1 MAIRIDPIVA
11 KTSTGLF
18 SAVNNANLPQDQ
30 VRQLEQ
36 FSWAVQKNKE
46 LTQLPIETARS
57 RFNELDPSV
66 QEQLKYLYPKAEY
79 QLSAPDASDYL
90 IGGVKTGLKVAGA
103 PLIYFFK
110 AAGAWNRIINLPYL
124 MARQAQ
130 QGEGFFNKQ
139 TFTDAWDGRRV
150 FNQSTLDEVVTQYGF
165 EDTEVAKA
173 LIAGKKPG
181 EIIASLGSTPNQ
193 AILASIEKA
202 FNNPEEFQKVIDAVK
217 SAQVSPGRDFAR
229 ATGLKR
235 LSGAIDFTYQIAV
248 DPLTWATGGVS
259 ALAKFGA
266 RVPGIGAERALKL
279 SMQSGTE
286 MVNRV
291 RQYGSQ
297 GVRDVFDN
305 NAGVRKLWDDQL
317 GPALEK
323 HAAAVGTAEKA
334 TTRQFI
340 KDNFPGY
347 ADDEIID
354 KFTKAG
360 LFNSEKA
367 KNYFVAG
374 SNALDLIAGKTT
386 GMQYFRNAIPTAR
399 NQRILAKGLFRKI
412 DDFLNPST
420 ATPEEIDKV
429 IGPDVVDS
437 LVQTGNLGENLLL
450 DAKLKTLEEFRPL
463 TFLEK
468 GKDWLSRGTVRSAQG
483 RQIKLGKDSVKTQS
497 IFNDMA
503 RQVMPKDVA
512 NWLSEKFVELSGNV
526 AQQLAIVKAVHY
538 ATMQR
543 FGLDGTPAG
552 VAFMQ
557 EEMRKFGSEISIA
570 FGGKIDIKPGL
581 EDAMSSTGVT
591 QLGNNLSLEANHA
604 IHPSQLTLAVSAPD
618 YRAISEKAAE
628 IKGAKFS
635 VIGQL
640 TRGATSQRSA
650 KLVNAW
656 SLFTLFPRLGV
667 RSAIDET
674 FFYYL
679 TAAPKDLLNYI
690 GGRGALYGK
699 IAAAATGSAAGEGV
713 RARFLNKLGVKSA
726 SQLISPERRN
736 QIAAELSENLKG
748 ISQRDLSNEIKK
760 AQIKEAIQLVQSGW
774 YPQQL
779 DRIYSFFGGKYKL
792 NQDEEK
798 WFIDALVNTSQYLT
812 SSTRSLGAAASI
824 TGRVGQE
831 KSEMMLD
838 NNQLERAMN
847 DASRTLGVEIK
858 QAVKGKVLS
867 KEEIQRAKDFSDQLP
882 ALFHFRNFSTI
893 FYQNAMPLDTGLST
907 VAPFV
912 PGRISGKSDK
922 EFFNIID
929 TFFNNNAIQTGQDLY
944 RARLNLMEKVGL
956 KKVDDN
962 LIFGAGGE
970 ITAGQKAQIPSM
982 TADITHTIQDEV
994 LLDNFL
1000 SQFVDAESMIARG
1013 ISKQETA
1020 ATLINRMLIDARN
1033 TFHGSF
1039 DAYNSKLVEKIKSLR
1054 TLENGDVIPWRN
1066 AVRKLTFD
1074 DFFDATKGYRPTGEQ
1089 WTDLVIEGVTDDPE
1103 NLLTKFGNWA
1113 YEVMDNQVTG
1123 IFRQPA
1129 VWIKYMQLRK
1139 DYTKME
1145 QKMVADLQTNII
1157 QNIIERGGNVSN
1169 RQKQSIYEY
1178 SKLNAAKFFAERSTE
1193 EAVDTVLKYVDNPN
1207 IRSNFAI
1214 ASRNVGRFYRATEDF
1229 WRRMYRLK
1237 DVSIRSVYR
1246 ARLTHL
1252 GLSASGSV
1260 FQDANGDE
1268 YVMMPMDD
1276 IIFKTVDRAVRA
1288 FTSGEESFKQPMFND
1303 FTFKLSLANPSFAP
1317 DSGQPTLSGP
1327 IGALSVLAMKFVV
1340 GDVFGKKATAEQID
1354 NVLLGNIGDSIDIQ
1368 RAIIPSSFLKLW
1380 ETLPKKEQTRQS
1392 ATAAM
1397 QAIAYNAAFA
1407 TDSEITKYL
1416 SPNATEA
1423 DRYTYLKNIRLAGH
1437 NVVVARSLL
1446 GLISPVVPTAQE
1458 SKGVPNYLLDVGI
1471 TGLRP
1476 EYYDILDAVLK
1487 KFDGVIQDPYELA
1500 LATYIGKNPGKLVY
1514 TVSRQNKQTQVLIRK
1529 TKELQNWALNNEE
1542 FIGKYGEA
1550 AYIFAPNTGDFNSAV
1565 YNWLEASGLV
1575 EKKSLEKYYMDV
1587 LVSEDKQRYYDI
1599 ERQEKEELS
1608 RTAAPDDRRIIIQAA
1623 TRNRALLKA
1632 SNPLLEPALVA
1643 GGNEIA
1649 TEVKRLS
1656 TIEEILKDSS
1666 FKMDAGSRQRLAIL
1680 TSRVR
1685 QFINFANDAN
1695 FKQSTN
1701 YSENKRQLKSEILDI
1716 INQLSASDPVVKE
1729 AARSTLK
1736 AILDYYSRD
1745 TYRING

>member
-1 MAIRIDPIVA
+1 MAIRVDPVVA
-11 KTSTGLF
+11 KTSTSLF

-57 RFNELDPSV
+57 RFNELDPSI

-150 FNQSTLDEVVTQYGF
+150 FNQSTLNEVVTQYGF

-193 AILASIEKA
+193 AILSSIEKA
-202 FNNPEEFQKVIDAVK
+202 FNNPEEFQQVIDAVK
-217 SAQVSPGRDFAR
+217 SAQISPGRDFAR

-248 DPLTWATGGVS
+248 DPLTWATGGVA
-259 ALAKFGA
+259 ALAKFGSKI
-266 RVPGIGAERALKL
+266 PGIGAERALKL
-279 SMQSGTE
+279 QMQSGTE
-286 MVNRV
+286 MVKRIK
-291 RQYGSQ
+291 QYDSQ
-297 GVRDVFDN
+297 GVRDVFEN

-317 GPALEK
+317 GPALKKFAEAPAGSAE
-323 HAAAVGTAEKA
+323 AASA
-334 TTRQFI
+334 RRFI

-347 ADDEIID
+347 ASDPIIE
-354 KFTKAG
+354 KFADAG
-360 LFNSEKA
+360 LFNAEKA
-367 KNYFVAG
+367 KGYFVAG

-399 NQRILAKGLFRKI
+399 NQRIMAKGLFRKI
-412 DDFLNPST
+412 DDFLNPSV
-420 ATPEEIDKV
+420 ATPEQIDKV
-429 IGPDVVDS
+429 IGPELVNE

-450 DAKLKTLEEFRPL
+450 DANLKTLAEYRQPSF
-463 TFLEK
+463 
-468 GKDWLSRGTVRSAQG
+468 KDWLSRGTVRSAQG
-483 RQIKLGKDSVKTQS
+483 RQIKLGKDSVETSS

-503 RQVMPKDVA
+503 RIVMPRQFAD
-512 NWLSEKFVELSGNV
+512 WTTEKFIELGKAGNI
-526 AQQLAIVKAVHY
+526 AEQLAIVKAVHF

-543 FGLDGTPAG
+543 MGLDGTPAG
-552 VAFMQ
+552 IAFIK
-557 EEMRKFGSEISIA
+557 EEMQKFGSEISIA
-570 FGGKIDIKPGL
+570 FDGKIGIRPGL
-581 EDAMSSTGVT
+581 EDGMSNTGVS
-591 QLGNNLSLEANHA
+591 QIGNNLILEANHA
-604 IHPSQLTLAVSAPD
+604 IGVGQLTRAVSAPD
-618 YRAISEKAAE
+618 YRTLSEKAAE
-628 IKGAKFS
+628 IKSAKFS
-635 VIGQL
+635 VLNQL

-679 TAAPKDLLNYI
+679 TAAPIDLLNYI

-699 IAAAATGSAAGEGV
+699 IAAAATGSTAGTGV
-713 RARFLNKLGVKSA
+713 RARFLDKLGVKSA
-726 SQLISPERRN
+726 SKLISPERRN
-736 QIAAELSENLKG
+736 QIAE
-748 ISQRDLSNEIKK
+748 EIFKK
-760 AQIKEAIQLVQSGW
+760 YAKESKKDITTKIKEAQIKEAINLVQSG
-774 YPQQL
+774 PVAKHL
-779 DRIYSFFGGKYKL
+779 DRIYSLFGGRYKL

-798 WFIDALVNTSQYLT
+798 WFIEALTNSSQYLT
-812 SSTRSLGAAASI
+812 SSTRSMGAAASI
-824 TGRVGQE
+824 TGKIGEE
-831 KSEMMLD
+831 KPVSLLEW
-838 NNQLERAMN
+838 NQLEKAMN
-847 DASRTLGVEIK
+847 DTGRTLNVDIK

-867 KEEIQRAKDFSDQLP
+867 KEEIQRAKNLSEKLP
-882 ALFHFRNFSTI
+882 AIFHFRNFYGA
-893 FYQNAMPLDTGLST
+893 FNPNALKLDTQASEI
-907 VAPFV
+907 APFV
-912 PGRISGKSDK
+912 PGRISGKSNKVYFDIT
-922 EFFNIID
+922 N
-929 TFFNNNAIQTGQDLY
+929 TFFKHNAIQTSQDLY
-944 RARLNLMEKVGL
+944 RARLELMEKIGL

-982 TADITHTIQDEV
+982 TADITHTIEDPV

-1000 SQFVDAESMIARG
+1000 SEFIDASSMAARD
-1013 ISKQETA
+1013 ISKQEIA
-1020 ATLINRMLIDARN
+1020 ATLINRMLLDGRN

-1039 DAYNSKLVEKIKSLR
+1039 DAYNSKLFDKIKSL
-1054 TLENGDVIPWRN
+1054 TINENGDVISWKE
-1066 AVRKLTFD
+1066 AVKKLTFD
-1074 DFFDATKGYRPTGEQ
+1074 DFFDATRGFSPTGEQ

-1113 YEVMDNQVTG
+1113 YEVMDSQVTG
-1123 IFRQPA
+1123 LFRQPA

-1139 DYTKME
+1139 DYSNLE
-1145 QKMVADLQTNII
+1145 NKMVNNLQTSII
-1157 QNIIERGGNVSN
+1157 QNIVEGGGSVGT
-1169 RQKQSIYEY
+1169 RQRQSIYEY

-1193 EAVDTVLKYVDNPN
+1193 EAIDTVLKYVDNPN

-1368 RAIIPSSFLKLW
+1368 KAIIPSSFLKLW

-1407 TDSEITKYL
+1407 TDSDITKYL
-1416 SPNATEA
+1416 SPDATDA
-1423 DRYTYLKNIRLAGH
+1423 DRYTYLKNIRLAAH
-1437 NVVVARSLL
+1437 NIVVARSLL

-1514 TVSRQNKQTQVLIRK
+1514 TVSRQDKQTQVLIRK
-1529 TKELQNWALNNEE
+1529 TKELKNWALNNEE

-1565 YNWLEASGLV
+1565 YNWLEGSGLV
-1575 EKKSLEKYYMDV
+1575 AKKSLEKYYMDV
-1587 LVSEDKQRYYDI
+1587 LVSQDKQNYYDI
-1599 ERQEKEELS
+1599 ERREKEELS
-1608 RTAAPDDRRIIIQAA
+1608 KTPDPEGRRIIINRA
-1623 TRNRALLKA
+1623 TRERALLKA

-1685 QFINFANDAN
+1685 QFVNFANDPN
-1695 FKQSTN
+1695 FKQSSN
-1701 YSENKRQLKSEILDI
+1701 YTDNKRRLKNEILDI
-1716 INQLSASDPVVKE
+1716 ISQLSPNDPIIKE
-1729 AARSTLK
+1729 ASRSTLK